1 MTDVQSVLDS
11 VVVVTREDNT
21 VPTSWEETKD
31 LKISFG
37 KFKGTTFQ
45 DLITDTGKLEYL
57 RYLSEWPELKDPMK
71 TCIKIALPHG
81 VKSVEQDLKLTDA
94 VQYTLPFGRYK
105 DQKLLKLV
113 TTGKGQEYIRWLAK
127 RPNLTT
133 AIPAKKVVQYLDSI
147 TDKKKRI
154 KLV

>member
-1 MTDVQSVLDS
+1 MTTDVQAILDS
-11 VVVVTREDNT
+11 VVVVTREDHALPSSYDD
-21 VPTSWEETKD
+21 VKD
-31 LKISFG
+31 KKISFG
-37 KFKGTTFQ
+37 KFKGTAFKN
-45 DLITDTGKLEYL
+45 LITEPSKLEYL

-71 TCIKIALPHG
+71 TCIKIALAYG
-81 VKSVEQDLKLTDA
+81 IKSLDIKLEDA

-133 AIPAKKVVQYLDSI
+133 AIPAKRVVKYLDSI

-154 KLV
+154 KFI